1 MDIVMKNRFK
11 FIFTSLLIILSSAVF
26 ADDDDYNEA
35 KRLVELGEIVEL
47 EAILKKAREI
57 QEGKVLEV
65 ELETKHN
72 KKIYE
77 IELLN
82 TNGIVFKLKFD
93 ARTGKHISTKKEN

>member
-1 MDIVMKNRFK
+1 MKNRFK

-26 ADDDDYNEA
+26 ADDDYNEA

-82 TNGIVFKLKFD
+82 TNGVVFKLKFD